1 MGTAALLLLC
11 AAPAQAQLVNGDFSA
26 GNTGF
31 TTGYPVV
38 TANGTVHTNPPSYN
52 TVQNPSVAFTNGYTS
67 YTDHTG
73 DAAALM
79 LFVDGEADTSFWGET
94 PTLAANTTYTFSF
107 WATGADSLN
116 LSDLQFSVNGTNIG
130 SDHQLTTTGAWVD
143 YTDQFTTGSAG
154 TYSLSLV
161 DLNGIQNGN
170 DFTVDD
176 IALGGGAGGVPEPG
190 SWALMLIGFLGVA
203 ALVRFQRHRLISV
216 QDALKVRS

>member
-1 MGTAALLLLC
+1 LLC
-11 AAPAQAQLVNGDFSA
+11 AAPAHAQVVNSDFSS

-38 TANGTVHTNPPSYN
+38 TANGTIHTNPPSYN
-52 TVQNPSVAFTNGYTS
+52 VIQNPSVAFTNGYAD

-73 DAAALM
+73 DAAGLM

-94 PTLAANTTYTFSF
+94 LTLAASTPYSFSF
-107 WATGADSLN
+107 WATGADSTSLA
-116 LSDLQFSVNGTNIG
+116 DLQFSINGTNVG
-130 SDHQLTTTGAWVD
+130 SDHQLTTTGSWVQ
-143 YTDQFTTGSAG
+143 YTDQFTTGTAG

-176 IALGGGAGGVPEPG
+176 FALSGAVGGVPEAG
-190 SWALMLIGFLGVA
+190 AWALMLIGFLGVGA
-203 ALVRFQRHRLISV
+203 A
-216 QDALKVRS
+216 VRSRQRKPFFA